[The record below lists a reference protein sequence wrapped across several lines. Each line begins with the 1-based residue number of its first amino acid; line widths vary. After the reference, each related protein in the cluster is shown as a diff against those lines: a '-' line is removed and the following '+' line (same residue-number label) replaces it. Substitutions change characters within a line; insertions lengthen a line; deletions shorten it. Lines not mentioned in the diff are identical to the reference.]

1 MKDHDEDIDAR
12 LARLTNATR
21 NVEPRRDFGARVA
34 RAIAEQGEGRA
45 AVEPSWIDDA
55 VRSARRLV
63 PVAALAA
70 VLGLVWAV
78 QSDRAYDDAFA
89 SSYGDVETAW

>member
-1 MKDHDEDIDAR
+1 MKDHDDDIDAR
-12 LARLTNATR
+12 LARLTNATK

-34 RAIAEQGEGRA
+34 RAIAEQD
-45 AVEPSWIDDA
+45 AVIEPSWIDDA

-63 PVAALAA
+63 PIAALAA
-70 VLGLVWAV
+70 VLGMVWAV

>member
-1 MKDHDEDIDAR
+1 M
-12 LARLTNATR
+12 NATR

-34 RAIAEQGEGRA
+34 RAIAEQGS

>member
-21 NVEPRRDFGARVA
+21 DVEPRRDFGARVA
-34 RAIAEQGEGRA
+34 RAIAEQGAPGRV
-45 AVEPSWIDDA
+45 VEPSWIDDV

-63 PVAALAA
+63 PVAALAT

-89 SSYGDVETAW
+89 ASYGDVETEW

>member
-34 RAIAEQGEGRA
+34 RAVAEKGHP

-63 PVAALAA
+63 PIAALAA

>member
-34 RAIAEQGEGRA
+34 RAIADQGP
-45 AVEPSWIDDA
+45 AVEPSCIEDV
-55 VRSARRLV
+55 VRSARRMV
-63 PVAALAA
+63 PVAALAT

-89 SSYGDVETAW
+89 ASYGDVETEW

>member
-12 LARLTNATR
+12 LARLTRATR
-21 NVEPRRDFGARVA
+21 DVEPRRDFGARVA
-34 RAIAEQGEGRA
+34 RAVADQGPSSSA
-45 AVEPSWIDDA
+45 IEPSWIDDI

-70 VLGLVWAV
+70 VLSIVWAV

-89 SSYGDVETAW
+89 ASYGDVETEW